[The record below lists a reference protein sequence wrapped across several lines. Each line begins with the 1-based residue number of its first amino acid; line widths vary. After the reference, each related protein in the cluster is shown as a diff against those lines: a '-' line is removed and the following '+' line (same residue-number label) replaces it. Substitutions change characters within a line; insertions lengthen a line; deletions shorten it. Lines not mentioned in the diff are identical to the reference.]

1 MVLSTS
7 SEDEAPP
14 KQKPITKPK
23 PKPKQSFSAALTKGS
38 TIVTAESL
46 LAEKP
51 KAKGLSGAE
60 LRRRRKEKQQAAA
73 EARRRSAAGAAAPAP
88 APAPAAEAPAPAV
101 PGLEPCL

>member
-14 KQKPITKPK
+14 KKPITKPK
-23 PKPKQSFSAALTKGS
+23 PKPKQSLGAALTKGS

-51 KAKGLSGAE
+51 KVKGLSGAE
-60 LRRRRKEKQQAAA
+60 LRRRRDEKRRAAA
-73 EARRRSAAGAAAPAP
+73 AS
-88 APAPAAEAPAPAV
+88 
-101 PGLEPCL
+101 

>member
-7 SEDEAPP
+7 SESEDEAPP
-14 KQKPITKPK
+14 KKPIAK
-23 PKPKQSFSAALTKGS
+23 PKPKQSFGAALTKGS

-73 EARRRSAAGAAAPAP
+73 EARSSPT
-88 APAPAAEAPAPAV
+88 
-101 PGLEPCL
+101 

>member
-1 MVLSTS
+1 MVLTTSS
-7 SEDEAPP
+7 SEDEARPPP
-14 KQKPITKPK
+14 KPIAK
-23 PKPKQSFSAALTKGS
+23 PKPKQSFGAALTKGS

-73 EARRRSAAGAAAPAP
+73 EARRRSAAGVSSSAPAP
-88 APAPAAEAPAPAV
+88 
-101 PGLEPCL
+101 CLGDESLARHSPV

>member
-23 PKPKQSFSAALTKGS
+23 PKPKPSFGAALTKGS

-51 KAKGLSGAE
+51 KAKGLSGVVVIP
-60 LRRRRKEKQQAAA
+60 RR
-73 EARRRSAAGAAAPAP
+73 
-88 APAPAAEAPAPAV
+88 
-101 PGLEPCL
+101 

>member
-7 SEDEAPP
+7 SEDEARPPP
-14 KQKPITKPK
+14 KPIAK
-23 PKPKQSFSAALTKGS
+23 PKPKQSFGAALTKGS

-51 KAKGLSGAE
+51 KVKGLSGAE

-73 EARRRSAAGAAAPAP
+73 EATTRAGTFGGFGRWRGGRSL
-88 APAPAAEAPAPAV
+88 V
-101 PGLEPCL
+101 

>member
-7 SEDEAPP
+7 SEDEAPRP
-14 KQKPITKPK
+14 PPKPITKPK
-23 PKPKQSFSAALTKGS
+23 PKQSFGAALTKGS

-60 LRRRRKEKQQAAA
+60 LRRRR
-73 EARRRSAAGAAAPAP
+73 
-88 APAPAAEAPAPAV
+88 
-101 PGLEPCL
+101 